1 MIAFAAE
8 RDLAHRDPAVPGLA
22 TVCDP
27 EAFLAALRRA
37 TLADVRDGQ
46 LRYLRYKV
54 HTLCR
59 ASYRL
64 DVEGEVV
71 DLDVRACR
79 PEDLPAL
86 LAEDGA
92 QWLTPGP
99 LGLGRILLADCAVVI
114 TVFPND
120 LKLPTL
126 RHLVDPDERALVLQ
140 ETLPERPDLWDGA
153 LHGLAYRPERRYVAE
168 VRPGGSGRS
177 VVLKAYTRRA
187 YTRSKHTATAF
198 ASRGPLHLA
207 ALLGCSDARRL
218 IVYDW
223 LPGATLLA
231 AFAAPELERDVVA
244 KTGAALATLH
254 EQQPK
259 GLPLWTREDE
269 ADAVADVA
277 EEIGFV
283 CPSLARRAEL
293 LAQRIGA
300 ELASAP
306 PLSSPMHG
314 DFSAA
319 QVLVAPRP
327 GGASRVAIIDLDGAC
342 CGDPVD
348 DLGNLLGQ
356 AERQVLDGAHTAGWL
371 EEFTESLLDGYSR
384 ASGRPLPDWIRLY
397 TAWSLFRKARLPFR
411 TRAPAWQESTEALV
425 ERAETV
431 ALESGRR
438 LHREPVSLRQ

>member
-8 RDLAHRDPAVPGLA
+8 RDLALRDPAVPGLA
-22 TVCDP
+22 IVCDP
-27 EAFLAALRRA
+27 DAFLAAVRRA
-37 TLADVRDGQ
+37 TLSDVRDAR

-64 DVEGEVV
+64 DVEGEEV

-79 PEDLPAL
+79 PEDLPGL

-92 QWLTPGP
+92 QWLAPSP
-99 LGLGRILLADCAVVI
+99 LGLGRILLADHAVVI

-126 RHLVDPDERALVLQ
+126 RHLVDPDDRALVLQ
-140 ETLPERPDLWDGA
+140 ETLPDRPDLWDGT

-177 VVLKAYTRRA
+177 AVLKAYTRRA
-187 YTRSKHTATAF
+187 YARSKHNTTAF
-198 ASRGPLHLA
+198 ASQGPLRLA
-207 ALLGCSDARRL
+207 GLLGYSDARRL
-218 IVYDW
+218 IASEW

-231 AFAAPELERDVVA
+231 SFATADLKRDVVA
-244 KTGAALATLH
+244 ETGAALATLH
-254 EQQPK
+254 QQQPK
-259 GLPLWTREDE
+259 GLPAWTRENE
-269 ADAVADVA
+269 VDAVADVA

-293 LAQRIGA
+293 LAQRIAA
-300 ELASAP
+300 ELAGAP
-306 PLSSPMHG
+306 PLHTPMHG

-319 QVLVAPRP
+319 QVLVAPGP
-327 GGASRVAIIDLDGAC
+327 GAAHRVAIIDLDGAC

-348 DLGNLLGQ
+348 DLGNLLAQ
-356 AERQVLDGAHTAGWL
+356 AERQVLDGAQSAGWL
-371 EEFTESLLDGYSR
+371 EEFTATLLEGYR
-384 ASGRPLPDWIRLY
+384 DASGRALPDRIRLY

-438 LHREPVSLRQ
+438 RHREPAGLRQ